1 MKSYL
6 AYLVRPILTTVIGAS
21 LILGVWANSPGTS
34 PRRERI
40 VVRKAWPAEAV
51 KVVAVKT
58 KKKADIELGGAFE
71 DDDDWLEGFT
81 VTVANNSN
89 KMVTVMEVEM
99 IFPRE
104 PGDTRSPLA
113 HSLHFG
119 PSPSSPE
126 YVHRD
131 PKKVLKVGKSVD
143 LYLDPQSYKRVKSD
157 LQRTGYPEDIKRV
170 ELVIRE
176 VGFEDGSMILA
187 GTLYLQDPASPND
200 PEKKI
205 RAPNLPRTENLKLR
219 SPPNRKDNAISFS
232 FLKSSWVSPTLM
244 QPSILGPEPDCRAQ
258 ERSQSYRCS
267 AEFTACTITRDILE
281 PFQVGPNK
289 LQFQFKHCEFFFL
302 NQWEECSEIQDVERF
317 VYCDAEIPC
326 GNQWQTCVLPGDCCS
341 GFYCNGGIC
350 AVCDSEPQGCEGQGY
365 WSFEE
370 CQCSEWHSPIVVD
383 VLGNG
388 FSLTSAGQGVYFDLN
403 NNGNKE
409 RIAWTSAN
417 SDEAWLALDQNSNG
431 SIDNG
436 AELFGN
442 FMRQPEPPTGVEKNG
457 FLALN
462 EFDKPENGGNRD
474 GVVDD
479 HDEIFVHLL
488 LWQDSNHNGIS
499 EASEL
504 HTLPQLGLKTIELDY
519 KKSKRSDQY
528 GNEFR
533 YRAKVKD
540 DHGAQLGRWAWDVF
554 LLHGPDR

>member
-157 LQRTGYPEDIKRV
+157 LQRTGYPEDIKGV

-219 SPPNRKDNAISFS
+219 SH
-232 FLKSSWVSPTLM
+232 
-244 QPSILGPEPDCRAQ
+244 AQ
-258 ERSQSYRCS
+258 
-267 AEFTACTITRDILE
+267 
-281 PFQVGPNK
+281 
-289 LQFQFKHCEFFFL
+289 
-302 NQWEECSEIQDVERF
+302 
-317 VYCDAEIPC
+317 
-326 GNQWQTCVLPGDCCS
+326 
-341 GFYCNGGIC
+341 
-350 AVCDSEPQGCEGQGY
+350 
-365 WSFEE
+365 
-370 CQCSEWHSPIVVD
+370 
-383 VLGNG
+383 
-388 FSLTSAGQGVYFDLN
+388 
-403 NNGNKE
+403 
-409 RIAWTSAN
+409 
-417 SDEAWLALDQNSNG
+417 
-431 SIDNG
+431 
-436 AELFGN
+436 
-442 FMRQPEPPTGVEKNG
+442 
-457 FLALN
+457 
-462 EFDKPENGGNRD
+462 
-474 GVVDD
+474 
-479 HDEIFVHLL
+479 
-488 LWQDSNHNGIS
+488 
-499 EASEL
+499 
-504 HTLPQLGLKTIELDY
+504 
-519 KKSKRSDQY
+519 
-528 GNEFR
+528 
-533 YRAKVKD
+533 
-540 DHGAQLGRWAWDVF
+540 
-554 LLHGPDR
+554 